1 MPQLRSPTIA
11 APDPNTRTPRI
22 QFPPGA
28 CDCHSHVFGPQARY
42 LFAPNAAYIAPDS
55 PTPSYVRMLKTIGC
69 ERAVI
74 VQPSVY
80 GTDNSA
86 MLEALRSGL
95 FAFRGVA
102 VVRPDIGDKELQAMH
117 EAGVRGI
124 RVNLSSATPG
134 MTLDDAKRIAPR
146 LKALGWHIQ
155 FFLDIKAMTDVEE
168 KLAALDIDIVIDH
181 FGRVNASEG
190 TQGAAFQRLLGLVRR
205 ENCWAKLIG
214 PYFVSTKRPLFD
226 DVAPLARAVVAT
238 APDRVV
244 WGTDW
249 PHPSPHGA
257 MPNDGDLADLLGTW
271 VPDEAQRKRVLVD
284 NAARLYGFSTDE
296 SLDAKDAKD
305 AKGLKE

>member
-1 MPQLRSPTIA
+1 
-11 APDPNTRTPRI
+11 
-22 QFPPGA
+22 
-28 CDCHSHVFGPQARY
+28 
-42 LFAPNAAYIAPDS
+42 
-55 PTPSYVRMLKTIGC
+55 MLKTIGC

-86 MLEALRSGL
+86 MLDALRSGL
-95 FAFRGVA
+95 FQFRGVA
-102 VVRPDIGDKELQAMH
+102 VVHPDITDRELESYN

-134 MTLDDAKRIAPR
+134 MTLDEARRIAPR

-155 FFLDIKAMTDVEE
+155 LFLDLKAMADAEE
-168 KLAALDIDIVIDH
+168 KLGALDIPIVIDH
-181 FGRVNASEG
+181 FGRVNAQEG
-190 TQGAAFQRLLGLVRR
+190 VQGEAFQRLLRLVRKS
-205 ENCWAKLIG
+205 NCWAKLIG
-214 PYFVSTKRPLFD
+214 PYFLSSQRPHFP
-226 DVAPLARAVVAT
+226 DVAPLARAIVAA

-257 MPNDGDLADLLGTW
+257 MPNDGDLADMLLDW

-284 NAARLYGFSTDE
+284 NPARLYGF
-296 SLDAKDAKD
+296 
-305 AKGLKE
+305 